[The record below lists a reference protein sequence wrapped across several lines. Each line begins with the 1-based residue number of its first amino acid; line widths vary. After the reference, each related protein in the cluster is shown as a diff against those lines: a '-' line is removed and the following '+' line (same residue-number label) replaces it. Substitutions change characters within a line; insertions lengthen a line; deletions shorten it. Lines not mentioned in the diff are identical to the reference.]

1 MLPRRF
7 DRYLV
12 RETVGPFLLAL
23 AGLVLFILL
32 NVILSLSYL
41 MVDRG
46 IGLMTF
52 LRLILYRVPAILVLA
67 VPMAALFATFLGL
80 GRLGHDREIMA
91 FESIGIPLR
100 RILLPLLIAATFVA
114 GLDFALYNWGVPA
127 AEASFQSEFRGI
139 IFSQGAPRIT
149 ANEFFKGP
157 EDQFFY
163 VRRYDTDSGSMHDV
177 FIYDIT
183 GRVFP
188 QADTSVTILT
198 AQEGQWA
205 DPMLE
210 LMGGRIY
217 GFNLD
222 GELVYSGEFESLA
235 IPMEQSI
242 EQVFARS
249 KTPSEMGIGELLGR
263 IRAAR
268 SNAQRTN
275 EYIVELHLKLSLPLT
290 TVIFVLL
297 GGAVSLIFGTRSRAI
312 GIVISLALV
321 GVFQGLLFLT
331 QTFGQRGVIDPA
343 LAPWIPN
350 IVFGILGFALF
361 LWVDRLASRNLWN
374 RLRRRLP
381 HFVVLLFCLFALPAR
396 AQEAPLDLT
405 ADTLFIS
412 ADQTSFSASGSVIAD
427 YEGMHLV
434 AETVEL
440 WRADDSTWLIE
451 ARGDAELTVQDDLV
465 VAGDVV
471 RADLEVRDGTTR
483 TTRFEADGF
492 SGRTRFTNSADEEH
506 TVWFRGET
514 GTVTFD
520 NAGDVERIEVERG
533 ALSTC
538 DCCGVPLDRQ
548 PYSLHAQRMLLYPD
562 RLIVVFG
569 LTARIAGVSSF
580 WLPVYVQPLEETL
593 DSPLFPAIGRSAL
606 RGWFLKWNVPF
617 YISESLFG
625 SVLLD
630 IYSGS
635 RELGTGLVTHYAFG
649 GHEGRLRLYSFPANI
664 GDSVFEFSA
673 RHQLPSAGIW
683 TGSGRLDYAVRGPT
697 TELDYSVQAGG
708 ASNDWNL
715 SVSAAREVET
725 RNTDD
730 EDESN
735 DVTKTMDRIPEITM
749 TRSPWIIDMLSIQP
763 RFDLGHFREVLGETP
778 AIEATR
784 LSGGLDL
791 STAAVV
797 WKDLRL
803 TPQIGLQATT
813 YVGDRIQQGVASLQT
828 GVVATWRGATVAY
841 DLRLVRGD
849 SPFEFDTEVAAHHL
863 GWEMTS
869 RSWGTLTIGSGI
881 DIDTGTVDPLSAHLT
896 WVDWANWTLTASYD
910 LSQASFGTI
919 DLAGTWSG
927 DALDLSWSIPYRP
940 ADASFGMLSLSV
952 DASRDWLDMHVDAAL
967 DSGILSFETEIDADL
982 SMEPFSLM
990 GSVSFTDMALGKL
1003 ALEATFES
1011 PGGWGGRVA
1020 WTYTGGVPSLD
1031 TVRYGLFWDVGGC
1044 LRVGIDRE
1052 ASDAWLYASVLAFPE
1067 AVLRY
1072 APESARIE
1080 AGR

>member
-12 RETVGPFLLAL
+12 RETVGPFVFAL

-52 LRLILYRVPAILVLA
+52 LRLILYRVPAVLVLA

-139 IFSQGAPRIT
+139 IFSQAAPRIT

-183 GRVFP
+183 GRIFP
-188 QADTSVTILT
+188 QVNTSVTILT

-210 LMGGRIY
+210 LTGGRIY

-222 GELVYSGEFESLA
+222 GELVYSGEFERLA

-249 KTPSEMGIGELLGR
+249 KTPSEMGIRELLGR

-268 SNAQRTN
+268 SNAQRVN

-331 QTFGQRGVIDPA
+331 QTFGQRGAIDPA

-381 HFVVLLFCLFALPAR
+381 HLVVLLFCLIAFPAG
-396 AQEAPLDLT
+396 AQQAPLDLT
-405 ADTLFIS
+405 ADTVFIS
-412 ADQTSFSASGSVIAD
+412 ADQTRFSASGSVIAD

-434 AETVEL
+434 AAAVEL
-440 WRADDSTWLIE
+440 WRAEDGTWRIE
-451 ARGDAELTVQDDLV
+451 ARGEAELTVQDDLV

-471 RADLEVRDGTTR
+471 RADLDVRDGATR

-492 SGRTRFTNSADEEH
+492 SGRSRFTNSADEEH

-520 NAGDVERIEVERG
+520 DTGDVERIEVERG

-548 PYSLHAQRMLLYPD
+548 PYSLHARRMLLYPD

-635 RELGTGLVTHYAFG
+635 GELGTGFVTHYAFD
-649 GHEGRLRLYSFPANI
+649 GHEGRLRIYDFPAKV
-664 GDSVFEFSA
+664 GDSVFELSA

-683 TGSGRLDYAVRGPT
+683 TGSGRLDYALRGAS
-697 TELDYSVQAGG
+697 TELDYSVQAAGT
-708 ASNDWNL
+708 SDEWEL
-715 SVSAAREVET
+715 SLSAAREVET

-730 EDESN
+730 EDKSN
-735 DVTKTMDRIPEITM
+735 DVTRTTDRIPEITM
-749 TRSPWIIDMLSIQP
+749 TRSPWMIGTLSIQP
-763 RFDLGHFREVLGETP
+763 RLDLGHFREVLGEAP

-784 LSGGLDL
+784 LGGGLDL
-791 STAAVV
+791 SPATLV

-803 TPQIGLQATT
+803 TPRIGLVATT
-813 YVGDRIQQGVASLQT
+813 YAGDRIHQGAASMQAEVA
-828 GVVATWRGATVAY
+828 ATWRGATLTY
-841 DLRLVRGD
+841 DLRLVRGE
-849 SPFEFDTEVAAHHL
+849 SPFEFDTEVSAHHL
-863 GWEMTS
+863 GWGMTS
-869 RSWGTLTIGSGI
+869 HGWGTLTIGGGI
-881 DIDTGTVDPLSAHLT
+881 DIDGGSLDPLSVRLT
-896 WVDWANWTLTASYD
+896 WADRANWTVTARYD
-910 LSQASFGTI
+910 LIQASFGAL
-919 DLAGTWSG
+919 DLSGTWSG
-927 DALDLSWSIPYRP
+927 DVLDLSWRIPYLP
-940 ADASFGMLSLSV
+940 ADASFGVISLSV
-952 DASRDWLDMHVDAAL
+952 DASRDWLDMHVEAAL
-967 DSGILSFETEIDADL
+967 DDGVMSVDTEIDADL
-982 SMEPFSLM
+982 SLEPFSLL
-990 GSVSFTDMALGKL
+990 GSVSFSEMEL
-1003 ALEATFES
+1003 ADITLEATFEL
-1011 PGGWGGRVA
+1011 PAGWGGRVT
-1020 WTYTGGVPSLD
+1020 WTYAGGVPSFD

-1052 ASDAWLYASVLAFPE
+1052 ASDTWLYISVLAFPE